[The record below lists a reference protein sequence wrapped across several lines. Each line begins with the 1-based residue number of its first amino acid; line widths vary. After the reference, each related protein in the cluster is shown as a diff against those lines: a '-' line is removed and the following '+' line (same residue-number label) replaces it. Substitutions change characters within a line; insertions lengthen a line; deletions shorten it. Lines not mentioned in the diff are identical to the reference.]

1 MTGIYMKHQF
11 SCAKDQRIE
20 WTIDEPKK
28 IIEAKMEIFD
38 SYLFADFVVK
48 VLPRQPEYNDE
59 PAIIAY
65 RDDNVQGWVSSGTD
79 WGIYLTISGV
89 RMRAEVVVLSKALG
103 VGRATVML
111 DAKNVEQRLF

>member
-1 MTGIYMKHQF
+1 MTGIWAKHTF
-11 SCAKDQRIE
+11 SCAKDQLIE

-38 SYLFADFVVK
+38 SSLFADFVVK
-48 VLPRQPEYNDE
+48 VLPRQPEYNGE
-59 PAIIAY
+59 PAIVAF
-65 RDDNVQGWVSSGTD
+65 RDDNVRGWVSSDTD
-79 WGIYLTISGV
+79 WRIFLTFGGV

-103 VGRATVML
+103 AGLATVIL